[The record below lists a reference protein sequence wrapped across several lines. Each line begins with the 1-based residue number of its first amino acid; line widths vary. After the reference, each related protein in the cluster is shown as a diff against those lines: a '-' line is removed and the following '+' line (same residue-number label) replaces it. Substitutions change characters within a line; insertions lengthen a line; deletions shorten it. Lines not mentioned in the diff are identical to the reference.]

1 MSDMDVRV
9 GKRAQVVI
17 PAELRKRMGVQ
28 DGDIL
33 HAELDEL
40 GRLILER
47 VDADPLARLAAAGRA
62 LWDGVD
68 AVEHQQAL
76 RAEWPE

>member
-1 MSDMDVRV
+1 MDGQPHCPAPSVVVLPCVPLPSRRASD
-9 GKRAQVVI
+9 A
-17 PAELRKRMGVQ
+17 
-28 DGDIL
+28 L

-47 VDADPLARLAAAGRA
+47 VDADPLARLAAAGQA